1 MNAPYY
7 SGAVSRGSISEVSNS
22 KSADLQPNETVE
34 KVSLQQMT
42 SAKWEKTIE
51 NCPVF
56 GSTKHN
62 SVIFEPEVGDFCT
75 VFSGKGFFD
84 SLNGSR

>member
-1 MNAPYY
+1 M
-7 SGAVSRGSISEVSNS
+7 S
-22 KSADLQPNETVE
+22 LPNETVE
-34 KVSLQQMT
+34 KVSLHQMT

-62 SVIFEPEVGDFCT
+62 SVIFVPEVGDFCT

-84 SLNGSR
+84 SLNGER